1 MSKKQFFIG
10 ILFASVFGGLVSVGT
25 YQLVQG
31 DPDTVIIQQEAQP
44 VHLSKFNDNPAVVP
58 AELNFVDAAKIVTP
72 GVVHIRTTV
81 KSSDSNRPNP
91 FDDYFREFFGDPRRS
106 PRQRESVGTGSGVII
121 SHDGYIVTNNH
132 VVDNASEVEILLN
145 DNRTF
150 EAEVIGTDPTTD
162 LALLKIDEKNLPT
175 VQFGD
180 SDEIQVG
187 EWVLAVGNPFEFRS
201 TVTAGIISAK
211 GRNINILRDRN
222 NLAIESFLQTDA
234 AVNPG
239 NSGGALVN
247 LRGDLVGINTA
258 IATPTGTYAGY
269 SFAVPSTLVKKV
281 VADLKEYGVVQ
292 RALLGINIRDVN
304 SQLAENENLDVLEGV
319 YIAGVNPESGADEAG
334 LEVGDVI
341 IKINGQEVKKTAELQ
356 EKIALNR
363 PGDKVLVT
371 FLRDRKEKS
380 VTATLKNTLGTTKAI
395 AKTNN
400 SVVIQGATFEDVSK
414 SEAGELGLE
423 GGAKIVVLEKGK
435 WRDAGIKEGF
445 IVYGINPPNGPLVEI
460 KKVDDL
466 YRIMSRVP
474 DGSGIAVE
482 GVYEDGRKAVYGI
495 GW

>member
-1 MSKKQFFIG
+1 MSKKQFVLG
-10 ILFASVFGGLVSVGT
+10 IMFASMLGGVVSVGT
-25 YQLVQG
+25 YQLMV
-31 DPDTVIIQQEAQP
+31 DEPETVIIKQEPQP
-44 VHLSKFNDNPAVVP
+44 VRLSNTYSAAVPV
-58 AELNFVDAAKIVTP
+58 EMNFVDAAKTVTP
-72 GVVHIRTTV
+72 GVVHIRSTV
-81 KSSDSNRPNP
+81 KSAVSSNNP

-121 SHDGYIVTNNH
+121 SHDGFIVTNNH
-132 VVDNASEVEILLN
+132 VVDNATDVEILLN

-150 EAEVIGTDPTTD
+150 KAEIIGTDPTTD
-162 LALLKIDEKNLPT
+162 LALLKIEEKNLPT
-175 VQFGD
+175 VQFGN
-180 SDEIQVG
+180 SDKVQVG

-211 GRNINILRDRN
+211 ARNINILRDRN
-222 NLAIESFLQTDA
+222 GYAIESFLQTDA

-247 LRGDLVGINTA
+247 LKGELIGINTA

-304 SQLAENENLDVLEGV
+304 AQLAEDEDLEVLEGV
-319 YIAGVNPESGADEAG
+319 YIMGVNPESGAFDAG
-334 LEVGDVI
+334 LEKGDVI
-341 IKINGQEVKKTAELQ
+341 IAINGQEVKKTAELQ

-371 FLRDRKEKS
+371 FIRNGKEKS

-400 SVVIQGATFEDVSK
+400 SIVIQGATFEDVSK
-414 SEAGELGLE
+414 EEAGKLGIE
-423 GGAKIVVLEKGK
+423 GGTKIVVLEKGK

-445 IVYGINPPNGPLVEI
+445 IITGIDRRPILNVE
-460 KKVDDL
+460 DL
-466 YRIMSRVP
+466 SRSLTRSP
-474 DGSGIAVE
+474 DGSGILVE
-482 GVYEDGRKAVYGI
+482 GIYEDGLKAYYGI